1 MPTGIIDV
9 ITSAIKA
16 VSPSG
21 VATFFSVDKFDN
33 GNVVDFMKSAIDPTK
48 TVKNMNLEVQAS
60 KSIAYY
66 PVFFTNSVNQATA
79 GVITKMLERRI
90 AEMIRLIISRNDYID
105 MTKANSKEEV
115 IRQFR
120 GAVFGSD
127 DTSAKSSA
135 YGRIANMTESSGV
148 EIAMYIR
155 DNHTKLIEAATI
167 PLENLFESELLNF
180 SNTTTNMALTEAPQH
195 YYNKDQVEQ
204 IVKDMDGKLKDK
216 YNREKLDEI
225 ARIKTQLKNKKEID
239 KRGIVMD
246 NKKITKLNDNEPTI
260 MEVDVVYGNEGSM
273 KTTTILLA
281 VKCTIH
287 VYNSEDF
294 CKEIANTLYTERAG
308 FRAIQLFTGEISFWS
323 DFVFAV
329 DKIKP
334 YYVNERSSAAS
345 MFARLTQTA
354 RTGKRLNI
362 NNKTQSTFIPT
373 TTIVLTLDEVEN
385 IKRICQEN
393 IMSSDIA
400 LKFINLTGIMNLLV
414 VEEATGVLYRF
425 DHSTKQFDKT
435 SIPMED
441 QENKKSDN
449 LIKALSMA
457 LVHR

>member
-1 MPTGIIDV
+1 MSNISI
-9 ITSAIKA
+9 
-16 VSPSG
+16 
-21 VATFFSVDKFDN
+21 N
-33 GNVVDFMKSAIDPTK
+33 
-48 TVKNMNLEVQAS
+48 QAS
-60 KSIAYY
+60 KLFKVSRNTIYARIKK
-66 PVFFTNSVNQATA
+66 
-79 GVITKMLERRI
+79 GEITKNSDGNVSVQDVM
-90 AEMIRLIISRNDYID
+90 RLFGN
-105 MTKANSKEEV
+105 KADKKATE
-115 IRQFR
+115 Q
-120 GAVFGSD
+120 AV
-127 DTSAKSSA
+127 T
-135 YGRIANMTESSGV
+135 
-148 EIAMYIR
+148 
-155 DNHTKLIEAATI
+155 
-167 PLENLFESELLNF
+167 ELLNSTNNIEQLIEQPK
-180 SNTTTNMALTEAPQH
+180 SNNEQILQQQIEQL
-195 YYNKDQVEQ
+195 KVQVEQ
-204 IVKDMDGKLKDK
+204 LEKDMDGKLKDK

-239 KRGIVMD
+239 KRGVVMD

-323 DFVFAV
+323 DFLFAV

-400 LKFINLTGIMNLLV
+400 LKFINITGIMNLLV